1 MKEIKEALTFDDVLL
16 VPMYSDVM
24 PSQVDTTTGLT
35 TRIHLNIPLISAAMD
50 TVSEYGTAI
59 AMARAGGLGV
69 IHRNLSP
76 EEQAAQCRK
85 VKKSESKIIYD
96 PVTIHKD
103 ESLKIASEL
112 MAMNGISGLPVIDSY
127 GILQGIVT
135 RRDLRANRGLNG
147 TVKDVMTSDVV
158 TAKVDDSLEQ
168 DHARMRQK
176 RVEKLPLVD
185 AQGKLVGLVTAKDL
199 EKEDLYPLAVKDDA
213 GRLLVAGAVG
223 VGNEGFERAQLLAE
237 AGVDAL
243 AVDTAHGHSMAVLD
257 TVRRLVQAFHVDVLA
272 GNVVTAE
279 GVRALVEAGA
289 AAVKIGVGP
298 GSICT
303 TRVVSGVGVPQLTAV
318 MEASEEGARLK
329 TSVIADGGI
338 KFSGD
343 IVKALAAG
351 ANAVMLGGLLAGTDE
366 APGEVTYFHGRAFK
380 TYRGMGS
387 IGAMRAGSSDRYFQ
401 QDNAPEK
408 LVPEGVEGRVPYKG
422 AMSGIVY
429 QLIGGLRSGMGYVGA
444 HNIPELQQK
453 ARFIRIS
460 VAGLRESHVHD
471 VTVTEEPPN
480 YRLD

>member
-24 PSQVDTTTGLT
+24 PSQVDTSTMLT
-35 TRIHLNIPLISAAMD
+35 EKIRLNIPVVSAAMD
-50 TVSEYGTAI
+50 TVSESGTAI

-76 EEQAAQCRK
+76 EEQAAQCKK

-96 PVTIHKD
+96 PVTIHRD
-103 ESLKIASEL
+103 ESLKVANQL
-112 MAMNGISGLPVIDSY
+112 MLMHGISGLPVVDEN
-127 GILQGIVT
+127 GILHGIVT
-135 RRDLRANRGLNG
+135 RRDLRANRDLSGF
-147 TVKDVMTSDVV
+147 VSDVMTRAVV
-158 TAKVDDSLEQ
+158 TASVDNSLDE
-168 DHARMRQK
+168 DHDLMRRK

-185 AQGKLVGLVTAKDL
+185 AEGKLVGLVTAKDL

-223 VGNEGFERAQLLAE
+223 VGDEGFERAQLLAE

-243 AVDTAHGHSMAVLD
+243 AVDTAHGHSQAVLNM
-257 TVRRLVQAFHVDVLA
+257 VRRLVQAFHVDVLA
-272 GNVVTAE
+272 GNVATSE
-279 GVRALVEAGA
+279 GVKALVDAGA
-289 AAVKIGVGP
+289 SAIKIGVGP

-318 MEASEEGARLK
+318 MEAAEEAKKLG

-351 ANAVMLGGLLAGTDE
+351 ANAVMIGGLLAGTDE

-422 AMSGIVY
+422 SISGILY

-444 HNIPELQQK
+444 HNLAELQEK
-453 ARFIRIS
+453 SKFVRIS
-460 VAGLRESHVHD
+460 GAGLRESHVHD

>member
-1 MKEIKEALTFDDVLL
+1 MREIKDTLTFDDVLL
-16 VPMYSDVM
+16 VPRYSDVM
-24 PSQVDTTTGLT
+24 PSQVNTATRLT
-35 TRIHLNIPLISAAMD
+35 EKIRLNIPMISAAMD
-50 TVSEYGTAI
+50 TVSESGTAI
-59 AMARAGGLGV
+59 SMARAGGLGV

-76 EEQAAQCRK
+76 EEQAAQCRR

-96 PVTIHKD
+96 PVTIDKD
-103 ESLKIASEL
+103 EPLKIANEL
-112 MAMNGISGLPVIDSY
+112 MAMNGISGLPVVDAQ
-127 GILQGIVT
+127 GMLQGIVT
-135 RRDLRANRGLNG
+135 RRDLRANRNLNG
-147 TVKDVMTSDVV
+147 TVKDVMSTDVV
-158 TAKVDDSLEQ
+158 TASVDNSLEN
-168 DHARMRQK
+168 DHDLMRKK
-176 RVEKLPLVD
+176 RVEKLPLVN

-199 EKEDLYPLAVKDDA
+199 EKEDLFPRAVKDDA

-243 AVDTAHGHSMAVLD
+243 AVDTAHGHSKAVLD

-272 GNVVTAE
+272 GNVATRE
-279 GVRALVEAGA
+279 GVHALVEAGA

-303 TRVVSGVGVPQLTAV
+303 TRIVSGVGVPQLTAI
-318 MEASEEGARLK
+318 MEASEEAMSLK
-329 TSVIADGGI
+329 TSIIADGGI

-343 IVKALAAG
+343 IVKAIAAG

-387 IGAMRAGSSDRYFQ
+387 IGAMRDGSSDRYFQ

-422 AMSGIVY
+422 ALSAVLY

-444 HNIPELQQK
+444 HNLQELQDR
-453 ARFIRIS
+453 ARFVRIS
-460 VAGLRESHVHD
+460 GSGLRESHVHD
-471 VTVTEEPPN
+471 ISVTEEPPN